1 MAKPGGWVFFSTINR
16 NAKAFAL
23 AIVGAEYVLN
33 LLPRGTHE
41 YAKFLKPSELARY
54 ARAAGLE
61 VREVIGMRYNPFTK
75 SATSGQRHRRQLFD
89 GVPQTGMKPGIR
101 LVLLDLDGT
110 LADTAP
116 DLAAAANRMRIA
128 RGIEPLPIGELRP
141 YVSHGARGMV
151 GRAFNVSV
159 DDARYAE
166 LRQEFLRE
174 YESAL
179 CVESALFPGMDD
191 TLRLLE
197 QRGIKWGIV
206 TNKFARFTLPLVQ
219 ALDLSERAACV
230 VSGDTTTVFEATPR
244 PVAARARHSRGGC
257 ERRHIRRRRSA

>member
-1 MAKPGGWVFFSTINR
+1 
-16 NAKAFAL
+16 
-23 AIVGAEYVLN
+23 
-33 LLPRGTHE
+33 
-41 YAKFLKPSELARY
+41 
-54 ARAAGLE
+54 
-61 VREVIGMRYNPFTK
+61 
-75 SATSGQRHRRQLFD
+75 
-89 GVPQTGMKPGIR
+89 MKPAVR

-110 LADTAP
+110 LVDTAP

-151 GRAFNVSV
+151 GRAFDVTV

-166 LRQEFLRE
+166 LRHEFLRE

-179 CVESALFPGMDD
+179 CVESTLFPGMDD
-191 TLRLLE
+191 TLQGLE

-219 ALDLSERAACV
+219 ALNLSERAACV
-230 VSGDTTTVFEATPR
+230 VSGDTTKFSKPHPAPLLHALATAAVDASAAIYVGDDQRDIDAGHAAGMRTV
-244 PVAARARHSRGGC
+244 VASYGYLGNGLPYQQWGADAVVHSPPEILRLLAGDQAHG
-257 ERRHIRRRRSA
+257 A